1 MRVATHILVAAVTCN
16 PAFSFVAPTARPR
29 SPIDRTS
36 QLYSE
41 SPREMAQMGF
51 HHDDSSISRKKKK
64 KRNQSSLLSAVAIDT
79 PSSFSWGDIT
89 RDSDDNDKQPLW
101 SQIQLTLSTA
111 LLITGNTVGAS
122 CLVLPEMAARPGMTA
137 ATALF
142 VGTNS

>member
-1 MRVATHILVAAVTCN
+1 
-16 PAFSFVAPTARPR
+16 
-29 SPIDRTS
+29 
-36 QLYSE
+36 
-41 SPREMAQMGF
+41 MAQMGF

-79 PSSFSWGDIT
+79 PSSFSWGDST
-89 RDSDDNDKQPLW
+89 RDSDDNDEQPLW